1 MPAVKHELVT
11 NKTKPKPSHNE
22 ISNMASAA
30 SAASSAS
37 SAAAESTAPSFD
49 DGVKFLGAAHLAL
62 FDTHVVTPSYHF
74 MAYAHELQHKNK
86 TYSNN
91 VLQYIQK
98 LHGYITKLRF
108 ILAPRG
114 TPSFMC
120 TTLLGT
126 APEFSQREV
135 EEWTNDR
142 DVLFQWQVAEIK
154 KKGSMPDALAG
165 TDHESWM
172 GAALYATIVL
182 GMQRVYMYGLLYASF
197 ERNLDLMRILRLAV
211 HQVQT
216 AFGNALADTVELC
229 LYEAYDPSALV
240 VNINIENLQQKPK
253 QKQKQNPIEEKIEM
267 QHALPYMRMLRYRK
281 TNQKRN
287 WTDEDQ
293 RLMMREHVVCLPID
307 VFEEMILLSSSAPS
321 TSWDDEILVS
331 SPLSW
336 DEMVRLYSVNPL
348 HDHEW
353 KNKFGKNLQVCMEF
367 APILNAYEKGEKSDV
382 SSSAILNAKKRA
394 IVNAVLGKR

>member
-1 MPAVKHELVT
+1 
-11 NKTKPKPSHNE
+11 
-22 ISNMASAA
+22 MAS
-30 SAASSAS
+30 SS
-37 SAAAESTAPSFD
+37 SAAVAESAAPSSFD

-98 LHGYITKLRF
+98 LHVYITKLRF

-135 EEWTNDR
+135 EEWTIDR

-154 KKGSMPDALAG
+154 MKGSMPDALAG

-182 GMQRVYMYGLLYASF
+182 GMQRVYMYGLMFASF

-229 LYEAYDPSALV
+229 LYEAHDPSALV
-240 VNINIENLQQKPK
+240 VNVNLENFQQKPK
-253 QKQKQNPIEEKIEM
+253 QNQKQNQKPKQNPIEEKIEM

-307 VFEEMILLSSSAPS
+307 VFEEMILHRLSSSVPS
-321 TSWDDEILVS
+321 TSWDDDILNEA
-331 SPLSW
+331 PLSW
-336 DEMVRLYSVNPL
+336 DQMVRLYSVNPL

-353 KNKFGKNLQVCMEF
+353 KNKFGRNLQVCMEF
-367 APILNAYEKGEKSDV
+367 APILNAYEKGERSDV
-382 SSSAILNAKKRA
+382 SSSAILNAKKKA